1 MTKNYRIIALAI
13 VNVCMAFGCGYI
25 FAQWLSG
32 QVPTGEHFF
41 FIFVFL
47 LGFTL
52 FVMLVREQLWPGEM

>member
-1 MTKNYRIIALAI
+1 
-13 VNVCMAFGCGYI
+13 MAFGCGYI

-52 FVMLVREQLWPGEM
+52 FVMLVRGQLWSGEM